1 METLKRIGKT
11 AGRSIACY
19 LLGMAV
25 LFLCAQAYR
34 LAVPFGWESPWF
46 ASSAFWAVLTAYGL
60 CFVLLVATPG
70 YMLASRF
77 IRSNRWSAVFAGAA
91 ALAASVA
98 CYVLLM
104 SMSYDGGC

>member
-1 METLKRIGKT
+1 METLKRTGIT
-11 AGRSIACY
+11 AGWSIAYY
-19 LLGMAV
+19 LFGVAV

-34 LAVPFGWESPWF
+34 LAFPFGWESAWL
-46 ASSAFWAVLTAYGL
+46 ASSVFWAVLTAYGL
-60 CFVLLVATPG
+60 CFVVLVATPG

-77 IRSNRWSAVFAGAA
+77 IRSNRWCALLAGAA

-104 SMSYDGGC
+104 SMSYEGGC